1 MIIVTSQE
9 VDIIMNYKTK
19 TYKIQKVILKT
30 IMYIQLVGMFRMQEI

>member
-1 MIIVTSQE
+1 MIIVTNQE

-19 TYKIQKVILKT
+19 TYKIQKVILKA